1 MGLFEQ
7 QPLLLV
13 PFILVV
19 VAAYDLAKHAIRV
32 MITRAPGRRSDRR
45 V

>member
-13 PFILVV
+13 SLILVV
-19 VAAYDLAKHAIRV
+19 VAAYDLVKYAIRILV
-32 MITRAPGRRSDRR
+32 TRAPKRRSD
-45 V
+45 